1 MSFIGAK
8 LSLSVELNLKNKLF
22 PEIQEISKITLNFRP
37 FEGFSSFFWQNL
49 NNLRSL
55 EGIYATENGFL
66 SFNVIILTFLCK
78 F

>member
-1 MSFIGAK
+1 MIWI
-8 LSLSVELNLKNKLF
+8 NKLF
-22 PEIQEISKITLNFRP
+22 PGIQEISKITLNFRP

-49 NNLRSL
+49 NKLKSL

-66 SFNVIILTFLCK
+66 YFNVIILTFQCK